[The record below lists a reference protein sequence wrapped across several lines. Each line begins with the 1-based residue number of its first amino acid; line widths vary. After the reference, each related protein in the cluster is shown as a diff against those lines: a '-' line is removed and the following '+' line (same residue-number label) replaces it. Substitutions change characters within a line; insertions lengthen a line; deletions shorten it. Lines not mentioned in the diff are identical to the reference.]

1 MFLIKT
7 TSRVDEHC
15 YLHRDSNSMQYLQLT
30 TINNNPKAFSSKE
43 DAVKFVIDCQKWGSH
58 DTSSWLIEEV

>member
-1 MFLIKT
+1 
-7 TSRVDEHC
+7 
-15 YLHRDSNSMQYLQLT
+15 MQYLQLT